1 MPFENNNLIN
11 QIQSSLDI
19 LDIVR
24 EKVKLRRAGR
34 SYMGLCP
41 FHNEK
46 TPSFHVYPDT
56 QSYYCFGCHNGGNI
70 FSFVMKSEGLDFK
83 QALELLARRAGIEIT
98 YSNSKRRSKNL
109 YDVTDLA
116 AEFFTNNLKSQ
127 QGSFAR
133 AYMQRRK
140 LDEHDIQNFILGFS
154 PMSWDALCLY
164 LNDKGISQRQIID
177 AGLAIENQNH
187 IYDRF
192 RGRLMFPVKDITG
205 RVIAFGGRL
214 IDGEGAKYINSPET
228 EIFSKK
234 NNLYLLYEARNTM
247 RNKSRSILVEGY
259 MDALRLHKCG
269 FKESVASLGTSLT
282 EEQAKLLARF
292 SDTCYI
298 CYDSDTA
305 GQNAALRGM
314 YILRAAGLDVR
325 IVNIPEGKDP
335 DEFLSSNPP
344 EKFEDA
350 LRNARPLVLKH
361 LDIVQNMLNNPA
373 KYKAGVKSLFEGLS
387 KLDAREI
394 MNYSNQICAALMI
407 SPDELKRRLMK
418 NSNSNLNNSTVI
430 QNVQVQNSQ
439 LQSQTQ
445 VNELEAGFCA
455 MLWNYPEFL
464 REITSEEIFK
474 LLRTPQARKI
484 ALAILTEGVET
495 LKARWLEIGDTV
507 SINFIA
513 TGEAYCASI
522 KTQDVKSKWP
532 VIIKAIKH
540 ENISSE
546 IKSIKLKMLRGQAS
560 ASDLKNLENLTSL
573 YAAI

>member
-187 IYDRF
+187 IHTKIHPHHCSSY
-192 RGRLMFPVKDITG
+192 
-205 RVIAFGGRL
+205 
-214 IDGEGAKYINSPET
+214 
-228 EIFSKK
+228 
-234 NNLYLLYEARNTM
+234 
-247 RNKSRSILVEGY
+247 
-259 MDALRLHKCG
+259 
-269 FKESVASLGTSLT
+269 
-282 EEQAKLLARF
+282 
-292 SDTCYI
+292 TC
-298 CYDSDTA
+298 
-305 GQNAALRGM
+305 
-314 YILRAAGLDVR
+314 
-325 IVNIPEGKDP
+325 
-335 DEFLSSNPP
+335 
-344 EKFEDA
+344 
-350 LRNARPLVLKH
+350 
-361 LDIVQNMLNNPA
+361 
-373 KYKAGVKSLFEGLS
+373 
-387 KLDAREI
+387 
-394 MNYSNQICAALMI
+394 
-407 SPDELKRRLMK
+407 
-418 NSNSNLNNSTVI
+418 
-430 QNVQVQNSQ
+430 
-439 LQSQTQ
+439 
-445 VNELEAGFCA
+445 
-455 MLWNYPEFL
+455 
-464 REITSEEIFK
+464 
-474 LLRTPQARKI
+474 
-484 ALAILTEGVET
+484 
-495 LKARWLEIGDTV
+495 
-507 SINFIA
+507 
-513 TGEAYCASI
+513 
-522 KTQDVKSKWP
+522 
-532 VIIKAIKH
+532 
-540 ENISSE
+540 
-546 IKSIKLKMLRGQAS
+546 
-560 ASDLKNLENLTSL
+560 
-573 YAAI
+573 